1 MTPGADRSPL
11 EPPKS
16 PEERPVRT
24 NIPVDHTEKGF
35 EQAIED
41 YLLHHG
47 YRIGDPANFDASRA
61 LDTKTLVEFLGVT
74 QKDEWGRLNNSG
86 DTILNL
92 SKLGMVSPELSKP
105 EFTGREGAAEG
116 GNNSRQF
123 GFQRKL
129 NRHQLLS

>member
-1 MTPGADRSPL
+1 M
-11 EPPKS
+11 
-16 PEERPVRT
+16 
-24 NIPVDHTEKGF
+24 PVDYTEKGF

-41 YLLHHG
+41 HLLHHG
-47 YRIGDPANFDASRA
+47 HRNGDPANFDASPA
-61 LDTKTLVEFLGVT
+61 LDTKTLIKFLSVT

-123 GFQRKL
+123 SFQRKL